1 MRILIMLMRTG
12 IWSLK
17 FKFCRSKS
25 CPSILYLP
33 RKVIQCAGI
42 GTLSL
47 RKVLLPCKLQVMSS
61 RNVPER
67 RRVAPRG
74 RILGDKYLWSC
85 QISTVPHILDLHNL
99 SIGALSDL
107 WLYLQE
113 GGEDGCCSLS
123 CLKFSLYIYNIV
135 ALVSGLCLLAVSLW
149 ILLDSEHAPYSSF
162 SSSYTLLAWAAL
174 GTYGSCWTASMHPT
188 PPSPP
193 PTHYSLGRP

>member
-74 RILGDKYLWSC
+74 RILGDKYGVVKSVRCRIYLIFTTCQSVHYPTCDCICRKEERTVAAACPASSSPSTSTTLWLWSPGSAC
-85 QISTVPHILDLHNL
+85 WPSA
-99 SIGALSDL
+99 S
-107 WLYLQE
+107 
-113 GGEDGCCSLS
+113 
-123 CLKFSLYIYNIV
+123 
-135 ALVSGLCLLAVSLW
+135 
-149 ILLDSEHAPYSSF
+149 
-162 SSSYTLLAWAAL
+162 
-174 GTYGSCWTASMHPT
+174 GSCWTASMRPT
-188 PPSPP
+188 HPSPP